1 MKKIAITAAT
11 LGLATT
17 MSANAADISTPPVY
31 HAPAVV
37 HEEVKSA
44 TGWYLRGDVGA
55 SYNKL
60 KEVNYLTSTGYA
72 NFSTAKLKK
81 SFSVGVG
88 VGYQVNSYLRTDL
101 TLDYLSKAKFE
112 GSTGPGGPCTVNGN
126 PYTAPDCYSSDVS
139 SYSAWSLMANAYV
152 DVFTYGRVTGYV
164 GAGLGATY
172 IDWKTLHNTEC
183 ESVTNTCN
191 STSIDHAGAS
201 GWRAT
206 AALMAGA
213 SVNINCAL
221 DADIGYRYRAIAG
234 GRMFERVASVATGP
248 GFHKTIHSHEG
259 RAGLRY
265 KFGGCDTHIPPYEP
279 PTLPPVYK

>member
-44 TGWYLRGDVGA
+44 TGWYLRGDVGFA
-55 SYNKL
+55 YNKL
-60 KEVNYLTSTGYA
+60 RGINYAVSGGTSVFTSTNLKE
-72 NFSTAKLKK
+72 NFV
-81 SFSVGVG
+81 VGVG
-88 VGYQVNSYLRTDL
+88 AGYKLNDYLRTDL
-101 TLDYLSKAKFE
+101 TLDYLTKSDFT
-112 GSTGPGGPCTVNGN
+112 GSTSGSCGTPSITDPCV
-126 PYTAPDCYSSDVS
+126 SSDYTS
-139 SYSAWSLMANAYV
+139 FSAWSLMANAYV

-172 IDWKTLHNTEC
+172 VNWKDLSNTSCSTVTSTLCDPT
-183 ESVTNTCN
+183 V
-191 STSIDHAGAS
+191 IHAGS
-201 GWRAT
+201 KGWRAT

-213 SVNINCAL
+213 SVKINCAL
-221 DADIGYRYRAIAG
+221 AADVGYRYRAIAG
-234 GRMFERVASVATGP
+234 GRMFEYATGGGP
-248 GFHKTIHSHEG
+248 GYAKTLHSHEG

-265 KFGGCDTHIPPYEP
+265 SFGGCDTHIPPYEP